1 MIGAGGPTDVVVVLT
16 TASSYEEADQISA
29 VLVERRLA
37 ACVQVVGPI
46 ESRHRWEG
54 RVAMATE
61 WLCLIKTTV
70 DAYPALEVA
79 INDVHSYDL
88 PQIMA
93 VPVVA
98 GSAAYLAWVSEGTR
112 PE

>member
-1 MIGAGGPTDVVVVLT
+1 MATAGGDDVILVLT

-29 VLVERRLA
+29 ALVERRLA

-46 ESRHRWEG
+46 ESRHRWQG
-54 RVAMATE
+54 RVEIATE
-61 WLCLIKTTV
+61 WMCVVKTTV

-88 PQIMA
+88 PQIVA